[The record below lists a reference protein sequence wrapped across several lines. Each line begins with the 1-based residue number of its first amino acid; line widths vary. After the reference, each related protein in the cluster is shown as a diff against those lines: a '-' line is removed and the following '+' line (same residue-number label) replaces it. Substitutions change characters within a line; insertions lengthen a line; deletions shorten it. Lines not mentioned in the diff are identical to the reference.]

1 MKVTIRANIYCT
13 GATVIVEKDEKN
25 NIIDILEVTDTGDI

>member
-1 MKVTIRANIYCT
+1 MKKTIRANIYCT
-13 GATVIVEKDEKN
+13 GATVIVDMDKKG